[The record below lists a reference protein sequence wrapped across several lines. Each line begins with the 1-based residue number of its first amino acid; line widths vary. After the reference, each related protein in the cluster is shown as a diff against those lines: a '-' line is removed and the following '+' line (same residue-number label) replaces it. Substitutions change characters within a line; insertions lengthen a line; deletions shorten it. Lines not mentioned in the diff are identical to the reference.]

1 MAGRLC
7 NNGIGVQ
14 SGIQSGSNIHVQ
26 TVEQDVIV
34 MVMKLGWEDTL
45 LLRSAYEIYLLSG
58 SFTTGQAD
66 PTLLDFQ
73 KRSSSTYFMA
83 IIRITNRWNGEL
95 ALFILPL

>member
-1 MAGRLC
+1 M
-7 NNGIGVQ
+7 
-14 SGIQSGSNIHVQ
+14 Q

-66 PTLLDFQ
+66 PTLLDFRNWESLPFVVRGNYAVHQ
-73 KRSSSTYFMA
+73 PLQWGNGPFPSTHISVPLWLLCVIRMA
-83 IIRITNRWNGEL
+83 I
-95 ALFILPL
+95 LFRQGR